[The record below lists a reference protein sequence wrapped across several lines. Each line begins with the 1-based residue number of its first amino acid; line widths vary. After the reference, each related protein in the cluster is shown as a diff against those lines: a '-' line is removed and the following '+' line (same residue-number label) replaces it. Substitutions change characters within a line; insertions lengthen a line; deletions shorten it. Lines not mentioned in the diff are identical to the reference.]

1 MTKTKR
7 NEPEPLEPSIEN
19 YQRATRAIVD
29 KLIEC
34 NFNPKTFDTDHI
46 YIEVTGGFYD
56 EYYHHLDYPEHYE
69 EYPLY
74 LANPEYY
81 EDKCYG
87 DSASIYAEIGK
98 EIVGRY
104 RNIMDACDDP
114 TGEGKFDY
122 SPIELIDDSNI
133 RYSWAMRILAN
144 NLIKENFDPL
154 AFPPEASAD
163 FNVQVMHREDVL
175 YLIANMRN
183 C

>member
-1 MTKTKR
+1 MSTPKR
-7 NEPEPLEPSIEN
+7 NEPERLEPSIAN
-19 YQRATRAIVD
+19 YQRAMRALVD
-29 KLIEC
+29 KLIES

-87 DSASIYAEIGK
+87 DRASIDVEIGK
-98 EIVGRY
+98 EIVDVY
-104 RNIMDACDDP
+104 RDMLDVFNDP
-114 TGEGKFDY
+114 TGTGEFDY
-122 SPIELIDDSNI
+122 HPIELIDDSNI

-144 NLIKENFDPL
+144 NLIEKNFDPF
-154 AFPPEASAD
+154 AFPPDASAD